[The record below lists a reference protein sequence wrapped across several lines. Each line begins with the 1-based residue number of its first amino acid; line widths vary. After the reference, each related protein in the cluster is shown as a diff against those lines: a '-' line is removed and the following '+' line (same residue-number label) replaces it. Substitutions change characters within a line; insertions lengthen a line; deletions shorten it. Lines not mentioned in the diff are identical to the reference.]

1 MSSRLQTSDSTVSKI
16 KSHRDLIVW
25 QKAMVLVTSVYGL
38 TKTFPHDEIYAL
50 TSQTR
55 RAAVSVPAN
64 IAEGQGRRLSGEFH
78 QFLANSRGS
87 LMELDTHL
95 EVASRVGYLNDEQ
108 HRAIQQDLNEV
119 GRLLNGLMR
128 SLKRHV

>member
-1 MSSRLQTSDSTVSKI
+1 M
-16 KSHRDLIVW
+16 W
-25 QKAMVLVTSVYGL
+25 QKAMTLVTNVYGL
-38 TKTFPHDEIYAL
+38 TKSFPRDEIYGL

-55 RAAVSVPAN
+55 RAAASVPAN

-87 LMELDTHL
+87 LMELDTQL
-95 EVASRVGYLNDEQ
+95 ELACRVGYLNNEQ
-108 HRAIQQDLNEV
+108 HQEIQRDLNEV

-128 SLKRHV
+128 SIKNRSNI

>member
-1 MSSRLQTSDSTVSKI
+1 MTN
-16 KSHRDLIVW
+16 
-25 QKAMVLVTSVYGL
+25 VYGL
-38 TKTFPHDEIYAL
+38 TKAFPRDEIYGL

-55 RAAVSVPAN
+55 RAAASVPAN

-87 LMELDTHL
+87 LIEDTHL
-95 EVASRVGYLNDEQ
+95 ELVCRVGYLSDEQ
-108 HRAIQQDLNEV
+108 HQAIQKDLNEV

-128 SLKRHV
+128 SIKKRSGI

>member
-1 MSSRLQTSDSTVSKI
+1 MSDASHRI
-16 KSHRDLIVW
+16 IRSHRDLIVW
-25 QKAMVLVTSVYGL
+25 QKAMTLVTNVYGL
-38 TKTFPHDEIYAL
+38 TKSFPRDEIYGL

-55 RAAVSVPAN
+55 KAAASIPAN

-78 QFLANSRGS
+78 QFLAHSRGS

-95 EVASRVGYLNDEQ
+95 EVACRVGYVSEEQ
-108 HRAIQQDLNEV
+108 LKSIQNDLNEV

-128 SLKRHV
+128 SIRK

>member
-1 MSSRLQTSDSTVSKI
+1 MSDASHNTIR
-16 KSHRDLIVW
+16 SHRDLIVW
-25 QKAMVLVTSVYGL
+25 QKAMTLVTKVYGL
-38 TKTFPHDEIYAL
+38 TKTFPRDEIYGL

-55 RAAVSVPAN
+55 KAAVSVPAN
-64 IAEGQGRRLSGEFH
+64 IAEEQGRRLGGEFH

-95 EVASRVGYLNDEQ
+95 EVATRVGYLNDEQ
-108 HRAIQQDLNEV
+108 HQAIQQDLNEV

-128 SLKRHV
+128 SIKSKL

>member
-1 MSSRLQTSDSTVSKI
+1 M
-16 KSHRDLIVW
+16 W
-25 QKAMVLVTSVYGL
+25 QKAMALVTSVYGL
-38 TKTFPHDEIYAL
+38 TKTFPRDEIYAL
-50 TSQTR
+50 TSHTR
-55 RAAVSVPAN
+55 KAAVSVPAN

-95 EVASRVGYLNDEQ
+95 EVACRVGYLSEAQ
-108 HRAIQQDLNEV
+108 LKSIQNDLNEV

-128 SLKRHV
+128 SIRKQV